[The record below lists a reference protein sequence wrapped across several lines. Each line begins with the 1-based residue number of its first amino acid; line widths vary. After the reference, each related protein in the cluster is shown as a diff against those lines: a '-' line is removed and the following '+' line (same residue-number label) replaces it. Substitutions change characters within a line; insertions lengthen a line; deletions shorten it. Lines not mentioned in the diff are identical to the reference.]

1 MLILSPTVLTKYEF
15 CQYSINDYLGT
26 RAGKGDKKMKKGKIN
41 NIFKGALAAGTVF
54 GGSNVFNDMDMVYA
68 SELEQLEQTP
78 PGEVVLPSN

>member
-41 NIFKGALAAGTVF
+41 NIFKGA
-54 GGSNVFNDMDMVYA
+54 DR
-68 SELEQLEQTP
+68 EE
-78 PGEVVLPSN
+78 